1 MLKILEQKMFGL
13 TEIKFATLGSG
24 SCTVLLQLR
33 QAEPASRPLRY
44 RSVSGSPSVS
54 FYITL
59 TLFLILY
66 LSILIL

>member
-44 RSVSGSPSVS
+44 RSVSGSPS

-66 LSILIL
+66 LSILI